1 LKQASARGARHI
13 ALALL
18 VFCFAA
24 GAAVADPLSAANW
37 DRLHGCGNARVAS
50 LQGNAQLQLA
60 ARKLADGAS
69 LQNAINSSGYLAAAS
84 SLIHLTG
91 PVADADVQRL
101 LAQHYCR
108 TLADPALKDF
118 GAERRG
124 KDLWLVLAAPRV
136 LPALGDAAAVS
147 RRILELVNQARAAGH
162 RCGGKYFAPVA
173 PLKPDA
179 ALTRAAL
186 EHSRDMAAHDEFDHR
201 GHDGSTPAMR
211 VEHAGYGEHR
221 IVGENIAAGAMNA
234 GEVTEGWLNSPAHC
248 ENIMDGRFDQIG
260 IAFAEN
266 LKSASAVFWTQD
278 FASHR

>member
-1 LKQASARGARHI
+1 LTHFGI
-13 ALALL
+13 GLL
-18 VFCFAA
+18 LCLILSGPAA
-24 GAAVADPLSAANW
+24 ADSLSAANW
-37 DRLHGCGNARVAS
+37 VRLHACGNAHVIA

-60 ARKLADGAS
+60 ARQLADGVA
-69 LQNAINSSGYLAAAS
+69 LQKAMAASGYLASAS
-84 SLIHLTG
+84 ALMHLTG
-91 PVADADVQRL
+91 PVSDADLQRL

-108 TLADPALKDF
+108 TLQDAAFKDL

-124 KDLWLVLAAPRV
+124 RDLWLVIAAPLAVPR
-136 LPALGDAAAVS
+136 LADAAVVTQ
-147 RRILELVNQARAAGH
+147 RILELVNLARAAGH

-173 PLKPDA
+173 PLSLDA

-201 GHDGSTPAMR
+201 GHDGSTPAVR

-234 GEVTEGWLNSPAHC
+234 NEVTEGWLNSPPHC
-248 ENIMDGRFDQIG
+248 ENIMDGRFTQVG
-260 IAFAEN
+260 MAYAEN
-266 LKSASAVFWTQD
+266 LKTASAVFWTQD